1 MARLVSRVMRV
12 IMFASP
18 AMDFKHTPPGLG
30 FDIGAEILTLP
41 LAQND
46 G

>member
-1 MARLVSRVMRV
+1 MARLVSRVMRATV
-12 IMFASP
+12 FASP
-18 AMDFKHTPPGLG
+18 AMDFKHTPPGLA
-30 FDIGAEILTLP
+30 FDIGAEILTVA